1 MHIPALVCG
10 CNRIFLFRA
19 AQCVIQLQ
27 TASVQDT
34 HTAAFFHLNSLLRRS
49 FTRTRT
55 GVHIV
60 EWMPVIFVFVCTMF
74 LYASMPV
81 LLYCSIA
88 VTTVSPPPPG
98 LRTKVMWLSGAK
110 AIDIP
115 GVNTH
120 RMRTSVER

>member
-81 LLYCSIA
+81 LLYCCIA
-88 VTTVSPPPPG
+88 P
-98 LRTKVMWLSGAK
+98 
-110 AIDIP
+110 
-115 GVNTH
+115 
-120 RMRTSVER
+120 